1 MTRRVIRALK
11 TPTQRPVRGKT
22 TVTTAAS
29 SGSDMIQA
37 GRFMGPKMSIR
48 LIIG

>member
-1 MTRRVIRALK
+1 MALK
-11 TPTQRPVRGKT
+11 MPTQRPVRGNT

-29 SGSDMIQA
+29 SGSEMIQA
-37 GRFMGPKMSIR
+37 GKFMGRKMSFR